1 MWEYLQKNCV
11 NKSKRYKE
19 RDYDMKKALMNA
31 SVASMIYKFNMDN
44 INLLEQ
50 CGYKVDIACNFGNEN
65 PMKPDEVKKF
75 ENLLKNKNIKI
86 YKTNCPR
93 NIFSFKNIFN
103 TYKELKKIAKEGN
116 YDLVHTQSPIGGV
129 LCRLAFRNRRNLGT
143 KIIYTAHGFHFYKGG
158 SKLNWLIFYPIEKI
172 CSYFTDVLITI
183 NKEDYKLAKK
193 NFHAK
198 KIVYVPGVGVNPNEF
213 DKPSIHIGEK
223 KKKLG
228 IRDKDV
234 VLLSVGELN
243 DNKNH
248 RVIIRALG
256 DIKRENAINLRE
268 IKYLIC
274 GQGEQFQDL
283 KKLVEQEKLEDQV
296 QLLGFRTDMA
306 DIYKMANIFVFPSFR
321 EGLSVA
327 LMEAMWCGLPVICS
341 RIRGN
346 IDLVDKRGG
355 IMFDASNVLEA
366 KNAIMKMI
374 KMDTEKRNRMGIYN
388 KKKIKNFSIEEVNK
402 KMLLIYSRIC
412 TGE

>member
-1 MWEYLQKNCV
+1 M
-11 NKSKRYKE
+11 
-19 RDYDMKKALMNA
+19 
-31 SVASMIYKFNMDN
+31 
-44 INLLEQ
+44 
-50 CGYKVDIACNFGNEN
+50 
-65 PMKPDEVKKF
+65 
-75 ENLLKNKNIKI
+75 
-86 YKTNCPR
+86 
-93 NIFSFKNIFN
+93 
-103 TYKELKKIAKEGN
+103 
-116 YDLVHTQSPIGGV
+116 
-129 LCRLAFRNRRNLGT
+129 
-143 KIIYTAHGFHFYKGG
+143 
-158 SKLNWLIFYPIEKI
+158 
-172 CSYFTDVLITI
+172 
-183 NKEDYKLAKK
+183 
-193 NFHAK
+193 
-198 KIVYVPGVGVNPNEF
+198 
-213 DKPSIHIGEK
+213 
-223 KKKLG
+223 
-228 IRDKDV
+228 
-234 VLLSVGELN
+234 N